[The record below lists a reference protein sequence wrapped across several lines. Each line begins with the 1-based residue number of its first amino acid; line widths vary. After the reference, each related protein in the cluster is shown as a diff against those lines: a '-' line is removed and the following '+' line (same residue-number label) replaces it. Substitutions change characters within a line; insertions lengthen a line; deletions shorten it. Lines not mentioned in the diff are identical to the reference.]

1 MSLNTTREL
10 FLLVLYSEEIDHAST
25 RSLLLSAFSLLHPCQ
40 RGVGNLR
47 WHGWSSKKNQ
57 IRMLYCRT
65 CKTYFSERKGSA
77 LWHSRLPEEKAGSVL
92 EHIADG
98 CGVRQTA
105 RLVKVHRDTVCRL
118 NRQAGDHAARTHDE
132 VVSVTPPHRR
142 DPV

>member
-1 MSLNTTREL
+1 MTDKGKITSWP
-10 FLLVLYSEEIDHAST
+10 
-25 RSLLLSAFSLLHPCQ
+25 LLLHALQKLHFQ
-40 RGVGNLR
+40 VE
-47 WHGWSSKKNQ
+47 
-57 IRMLYCRT
+57 ITLYCRT

-132 VVSVTPPHRR
+132 VVSVSPPHRR